1 MESNGSTYKRNHMIG
16 IRHSKSA
23 DEVRQ
28 QGGVQ
33 PDSRHNLADIN
44 APSIPDVPE
53 ERTQTADSPSATAEL
68 HC

>member
-16 IRHSKSA
+16 IHHGESA

-33 PDSRHNLADIN
+33 PDSRHNLADTN

-53 ERTQTADSPSATAEL
+53 ERTQTADSPSAPAEL